1 MRLTDF
7 LVLLAIFIGEL
18 LLAFVAVES
27 SFVQFYAFVA
37 TQIARLER
45 GDSALSIR
53 TPIIFEF

>member
-45 GDSALSIR
+45 GDPALSIR